1 MRTMAC
7 LPDVEMCKEAEK
19 ARLHQ
24 VEIMKSQGFK
34 DVVLTMV
41 FQPLAIGA
49 IKTSDARGGNPMG
62 ITAQNQTCKLHLQF
76 R

>member
-1 MRTMAC
+1 
-7 LPDVEMCKEAEK
+7 
-19 ARLHQ
+19 
-24 VEIMKSQGFK
+24 
-34 DVVLTMV
+34 MV